1 MLFARWA
8 SAALAAVLIL
18 SACASEPEA
27 PAEVA
32 EPAPPETVTEETA
45 TPTME
50 TVAKINLN
58 TASMD
63 DFKTVPEVGDRMAH
77 EFDEYRPYISIQQF
91 RREMAK
97 YVDDAAIA
105 GYEQYVFV
113 PINPNESDAE
123 TVAQLPGVDADEA
136 AQLIAA
142 RPFDSDDAFL
152 AALEPMVTP
161 EDLELAPSFLASE

>member
-1 MLFARWA
+1 MPFARWA
-8 SAALAAVLIL
+8 VVALVLIV

-27 PAEVA
+27 PAPADDANSSVAA
-32 EPAPPETVTEETA
+32 EPSDPAPAPE
-45 TPTME
+45 PS
-50 TVAKINLN
+50 AKINLN

-63 DFKTVPEVGDRMAH
+63 DFQTVPEVGERMAH

-97 YVDDAAIA
+97 YVDDDAIA

-113 PINPNESDAE
+113 PITPNESDAE

-136 AQLIAA
+136 AQLVSA
-142 RPFDSDDAFL
+142 RPFESDAAFL
-152 AALEPMVTP
+152 AALEPLVTP
-161 EDLELAPSFLASE
+161 EDFELAPAYLASE